1 MEQNINLNLFRSE
14 FLGTQLLLNG
24 TLLLPTPTDVIFAPP
39 PYSCRVLRKW
49 MRRIRRHSSI
59 YSYRLSDSVS
69 RFHVWIRSRSTYG
82 LSTVYSRSA
91 YVPLTVHLRSTHGP
105 PTVHPWS
112 THGPPTVHP
121 QTTYGPL
128 TAHLRSTHGPLT
140 VHELLLQNSKL
151 HVTCCWLKCDCACSG
166 YRVWA

>member
-91 YVPLTVHLRSTHGP
+91 YVPLTVHLRSTYGP
-105 PTVHPWS
+105 PTVHLQS
-112 THGPPTVHP
+112 TNCYCKIVNYMWPAADWNVTVPVVGIESGHSCSALVWGIP
-121 QTTYGPL
+121 KTSQKKAYRTY
-128 TAHLRSTHGPLT
+128 S
-140 VHELLLQNSKL
+140 
-151 HVTCCWLKCDCACSG
+151 
-166 YRVWA
+166 